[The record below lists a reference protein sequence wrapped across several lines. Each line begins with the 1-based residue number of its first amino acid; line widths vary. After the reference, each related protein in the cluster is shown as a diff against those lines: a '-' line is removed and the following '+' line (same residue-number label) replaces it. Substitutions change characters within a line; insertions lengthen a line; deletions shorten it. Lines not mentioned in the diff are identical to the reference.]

1 MINEFFSIFFGFLG
15 LAIDIWS
22 FSMGVDMIIKHPNF
36 QGLPVS
42 GEIPHDAKPCS
53 NYGNAWGYGRSPFF
67 CV

>member
-1 MINEFFSIFFGFLG
+1 
-15 LAIDIWS
+15 
-22 FSMGVDMIIKHPNF
+22 MGVDMIIKHPNF

-42 GEIPHDAKPCS
+42 DEIPHDAKPCS